1 MVVERIDVQYS
12 KFLSIWVVLVHC
24 MALGELVY
32 EYINALKKKT
42 YNLKI
47 QFNCSL
53 ITLFVCLE

>member
-1 MVVERIDVQYS
+1 MGG
-12 KFLSIWVVLVHC
+12 LG
-24 MALGELVY
+24 ALHGVGELVY